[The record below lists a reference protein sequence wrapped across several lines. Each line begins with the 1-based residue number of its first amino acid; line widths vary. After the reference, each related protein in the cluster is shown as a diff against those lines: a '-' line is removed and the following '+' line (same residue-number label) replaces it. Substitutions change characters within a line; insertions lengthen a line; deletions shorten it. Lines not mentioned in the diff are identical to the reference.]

1 MLKSPGSV
9 VMHHSNPEYSVNNQ
23 YFSST
28 PGKNNANK
36 TAVEMYNSQGKY
48 NNSEYAS
55 HYSNRRDTNNA
66 DGVP

>member
-1 MLKSPGSV
+1 
-9 VMHHSNPEYSVNNQ
+9 
-23 YFSST
+23 
-28 PGKNNANK
+28 
-36 TAVEMYNSQGKY
+36 MYNSQGKY